1 MSNKHMVAAINQALD
16 MEMQKDDKIVLLGE
30 DVGVDGGV
38 FRVTDGLI
46 DKYGEDR
53 VIDTPL
59 AEAGIVGAAIGM
71 AINGLKPVPEIQF
84 SGFMFQA
91 FHHIKQHMARFR
103 QRTEGTLDLQM
114 VLRAP
119 STGGIRALEH
129 HSESP
134 ENFYVHC
141 QGLHV
146 VVPSG
151 PYDAKGLML
160 TSLRSK
166 DPVIFLEPK
175 KLYRSFKEDVP
186 DEEYT
191 IPFGKANIRRKGEDV
206 TVVTWGST
214 VHVVEEAAKKLE
226 EKGVSIE
233 IIDIRTLNPLDEET
247 ILESVKKTN
256 RAVIAHESPGMGGF
270 GAEIAS
276 RIQEKALYYLEAPI
290 RRATSFDIPYPQFAH
305 EQNFMVNPE
314 RVMFEV
320 LKTMED

>member
-1 MSNKHMVAAINQALD
+1 MSKKHMVAAINQTLD
-16 MEMQKDDKIVLLGE
+16 NEMKKDDAIVLLGE

-46 DKYGEDR
+46 DKYGENR

-84 SGFMFQA
+84 SGFMYQA

-134 ENFYVHC
+134 ENFYVHS
-141 QGLHV
+141 QGLKV

-151 PYDAKGLML
+151 PYDAKGLLL
-160 TSLRSK
+160 TSLRCK

-191 IPFGKANIRRKGEDV
+191 IQFGKANIRREGKDV

-214 VHVVEEAAKKLE
+214 VHVVEEAAKTLE
-226 EKGVSIE
+226 KKGVSIE
-233 IIDIRTLNPLDEET
+233 VIDIRTLNPLDIDT
-247 ILESVKKTN
+247 IVESVKKTN
-256 RAVIAHESPGMGGF
+256 RVVVAHESPGNGGF
-270 GAEIAS
+270 GAEIVS
-276 RIQEKALYYLEAPI
+276 RIQENAIYHLEAPI

-305 EQNFMVNPE
+305 ENNYLVNPD
-314 RVMFEV
+314 RVMYEV
-320 LKTMED
+320 LKTLEN